1 MRAAQEGVKA
11 RKSPWKH
18 IDNGLQHKKLCGAK
32 NLEKSGLVGDNNTT
46 FFHKVVNACNRRNL
60 LTIVQV
66 NGAILSEEYEITGG
80 LCNAFH
86 TLPSKMGNWRLS
98 IISKCMQ

>member
-18 IDNGLQHKKLCGAK
+18 IDNGLQHKKPCGAK

-46 FFHKVVNACNRRNL
+46 FFHKVVNA
-60 LTIVQV
+60 
-66 NGAILSEEYEITGG
+66 YE
-80 LCNAFH
+80 
-86 TLPSKMGNWRLS
+86 
-98 IISKCMQ
+98 